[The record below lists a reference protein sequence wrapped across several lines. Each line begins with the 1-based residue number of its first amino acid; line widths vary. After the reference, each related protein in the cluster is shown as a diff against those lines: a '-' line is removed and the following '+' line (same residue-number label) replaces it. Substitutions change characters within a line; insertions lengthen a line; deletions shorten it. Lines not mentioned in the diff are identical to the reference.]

1 MKNNTQPV
9 ERIRRGALASAIW
22 ANQAS
27 SGRTYYSASFQKAYL
42 DSDREWRNL
51 QSYNLSDLPALAV
64 LVDETYR
71 RICELSTAGTAAGQ
85 PAKLF

>member
-22 ANQAS
+22 ANQTE
-27 SGRTYYSASFQKAYL
+27 SGRTYYSASFQKAYR
-42 DSDREWRNL
+42 DSDQQWRNL
-51 QSYNLSDLPALAV
+51 QSYDLSDLPALAV

-71 RICELSTAGTAAGQ
+71 RICELAADGTTAGQ
-85 PAKLF
+85 PSKLF